1 MMELSL
7 YSKSGRD
14 SQVLALTAATALL
27 GTAPTN
33 GIRDVVAVIWATTAF
48 CYAVGANPS
57 AQKPVVGT
65 PGDVTLPAGVPVRIN
80 IPAGLTLA
88 AAALTGTG
96 ELYVNVG
103 A

>member
-7 YSKSGRD
+7 YSKASRD
-14 SQVLALTAATALL
+14 SQVLALTAATATLAS
-27 GTAPTN
+27 APAS
-33 GIRDVVAVIWATTAF
+33 GRDVVAVIWATTAF

-57 AQKPVVGT
+57 AQKPVAGT
-65 PGDVTLPAGVPVRIN
+65 PGDVTLPAGVPVRIT
-80 IPAGLTLA
+80 IAAGQTLA